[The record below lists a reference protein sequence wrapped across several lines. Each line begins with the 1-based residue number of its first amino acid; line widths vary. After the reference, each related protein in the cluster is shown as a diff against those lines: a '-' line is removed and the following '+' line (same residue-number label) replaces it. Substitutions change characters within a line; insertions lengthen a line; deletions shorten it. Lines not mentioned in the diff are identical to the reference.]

1 MFDHYNQIIRR
12 FDLREVRDNGV
23 ALDTGRGE
31 RLTIKAWAPRAEQ
44 QKNVRWLSHTDM
56 DTHHV
61 HLTRVMAWTAPGI
74 DAPHFVMELGQA
86 SDATGPMAVG
96 TITLCP
102 RTDLMMD
109 DAYQKKYYGGAYD
122 ALRNTCAARP
132 SWRHYM
138 PDRADTKL
146 LMGQTISYTFENS
159 KKEIEYF
166 HTMGA
171 RAVEWWKATLS
182 DAGPATESTWQ
193 YDRRYRQALLEDPD
207 NGIIVDMFGGDVITN
222 VLHASS
228 GWFGE

>member
-1 MFDHYNQIIRR
+1 MSVFDLDQVIRR
-12 FDLREVRDNGV
+12 FDLREIRDNVV

-31 RLTIKAWAPRAEQ
+31 RLTIKAWAPRSEQ
-44 QKNVRWLSHTDM
+44 KKNVRWLSHTDM
-56 DTHHV
+56 DTQHV
-61 HLTRVMAWTAPGI
+61 HVTRVMAWAAPGI
-74 DAPHFVMELGQA
+74 DAPHFVMELGG
-86 SDATGPMAVG
+86 DGPKAVG

-109 DAYQKKYYGGAYD
+109 DVYQKKYYGGAYD

-138 PDRADTKL
+138 PARAETKL

-166 HTMGA
+166 HAVGA
-171 RAVEWWKATLS
+171 RAMEWWKATLA
-182 DAGPATESTWQ
+182 DAGPATDATWQ
-193 YDRRYRQALLEDPD
+193 YDRRYREALLEDPD
-207 NGIIVDMFGGDVITN
+207 NSIIADIFGGDVITN

-228 GWFGE
+228 GWFDE